1 MKVTSNAGLHW
12 FYLSLHCAWSKKL
25 KCQFINWWDMK
36 EKNNGE
42 LVIHVIFAIGIHTPH
57 STTLGSHWLL
67 NIFSVF
73 YPFGLAIHS
82 SQMGITQGLK
92 TKWLSFPFL
101 FYLPCWLTFAVTAKK
116 EMELIAMLVT
126 LKWFKLSFQDQLHCF
141 NWCSFA

>member
-1 MKVTSNAGLHW
+1 
-12 FYLSLHCAWSKKL
+12 
-25 KCQFINWWDMK
+25 MK

-42 LVIHVIFAIGIHTPH
+42 VVIHVIFAIGIHTPH

-92 TKWLSFPFL
+92 TK
-101 FYLPCWLTFAVTAKK
+101 
-116 EMELIAMLVT
+116 
-126 LKWFKLSFQDQLHCF
+126 
-141 NWCSFA
+141 

>member
-1 MKVTSNAGLHW
+1 
-12 FYLSLHCAWSKKL
+12 
-25 KCQFINWWDMK
+25 MK

-82 SQMGITQGLK
+82 SQKNDSLFHFYFTCLAGL
-92 TKWLSFPFL
+92 LL
-101 FYLPCWLTFAVTAKK
+101 
-116 EMELIAMLVT
+116 
-126 LKWFKLSFQDQLHCF
+126 Q
-141 NWCSFA
+141 